1 MKINS
6 KITIEVKWDEE
17 EKVNKTSLNF
27 DPNLTFSEVLTSI
40 EMGNKALRDVLF
52 SYVKNEN
59 ELEETM
65 NKSVKFFE

>member
-27 DPNLTFSEVLTSI
+27 DPNLTFSEVFTSI

>member
-17 EKVNKTSLNF
+17 ERVNKTSLNF